1 MRRPFRLAEITK
13 LQISNELYSCKNK
26 PTYSKSVGNTA
37 ELNRLDIWLQIYFK
51 CNLNVKQ
58 KNDKPASWSKVIG
71 AGSGVPGGAQAPPE
85 LFLAP
90 PEPFEPPLTIKKIM
104 HWVRRD

>member
-1 MRRPFRLAEITK
+1 MLPAVYLSQEYFDANWQTSNPWHAAANYKRMYKQLCFVFGFCFDEIST
-13 LQISNELYSCKNK
+13 I
-26 PTYSKSVGNTA
+26 
-37 ELNRLDIWLQIYFK
+37 IIY
-51 CNLNVKQ
+51 
-58 KNDKPASWSKVIG
+58 IG

>member
-1 MRRPFRLAEITK
+1 MGGKLAVCG
-13 LQISNELYSCKNK
+13 S
-26 PTYSKSVGNTA
+26 
-37 ELNRLDIWLQIYFK
+37 
-51 CNLNVKQ
+51 
-58 KNDKPASWSKVIG
+58 IG

-104 HWVRRD
+104 H

>member
-1 MRRPFRLAEITK
+1 ML
-13 LQISNELYSCKNK
+13 S
-26 PTYSKSVGNTA
+26 
-37 ELNRLDIWLQIYFK
+37 
-51 CNLNVKQ
+51 
-58 KNDKPASWSKVIG
+58 IG

-104 HWVRRD
+104 H

>member
-1 MRRPFRLAEITK
+1 MYVSQQKWIKDNDNKFFRNALLVVK
-13 LQISNELYSCKNK
+13 LIN
-26 PTYSKSVGNTA
+26 SV
-37 ELNRLDIWLQIYFK
+37 K
-51 CNLNVKQ
+51 
-58 KNDKPASWSKVIG
+58 KVTSIG

-104 HWVRRD
+104 H

>member
-1 MRRPFRLAEITK
+1 MGFLLPTSLNFATIAILFNLFKNLLTIVATLSTYFLVILSLLPNLSRL
-13 LQISNELYSCKNK
+13 
-26 PTYSKSVGNTA
+26 KSA
-37 ELNRLDIWLQIYFK
+37 LL
-51 CNLNVKQ
+51 
-58 KNDKPASWSKVIG
+58 IG

-104 HWVRRD
+104 H

>member
-1 MRRPFRLAEITK
+1 M
-13 LQISNELYSCKNK
+13 
-26 PTYSKSVGNTA
+26 PTS
-37 ELNRLDIWLQIYFK
+37 L
-51 CNLNVKQ
+51 
-58 KNDKPASWSKVIG
+58 VIG

-104 HWVRRD
+104 HWVQRD

>member
-1 MRRPFRLAEITK
+1 MFSFRFRFFGFRSAGEGSPEI
-13 LQISNELYSCKNK
+13 
-26 PTYSKSVGNTA
+26 A
-37 ELNRLDIWLQIYFK
+37 
-51 CNLNVKQ
+51 NVLG
-58 KNDKPASWSKVIG
+58 PSSGCIG

-104 HWVRRD
+104 H